1 MKSINLNV
9 FTGYV
14 VVCFLVIIIFV
25 KIPGSELVEQLLNNP
40 EDEKRFLPDKWLI
53 PNLLLIFVLFK
64 SYQLAVK
71 NSRIITG
78 FYQNGYLFSRLRLS
92 ANKKVNRLIM
102 SNLISNIILCI
113 SIVYICSAFILKG
126 FESLCLFLA

>member
-1 MKSINLNV
+1 MKSINLNF
-9 FTGYV
+9 FTGYIAV
-14 VVCFLVIIIFV
+14 FLLVIILFV
-25 KIPGSELVEQLLNNP
+25 NIPGSELVEQLLNNP
-40 EDEKRFLPDKWLI
+40 EDEKHFLPDKWLI

-92 ANKKVNRLIM
+92 ANKKMNRLIM
-102 SNLISNIILCI
+102 SNLISNNILCI
-113 SIVYICSAFILKG
+113 SIVYICSALILKG
-126 FESLCLFLA
+126 FESLCLLLA

>member
-1 MKSINLNV
+1 MKSLNINIQ
-9 FTGYV
+9 TGYIALGLLIIV
-14 VVCFLVIIIFV
+14 VFV
-25 KIPGSELVEQLLNNP
+25 DIPGSELIEKLLNNP
-40 EDEKRFLPDKWLI
+40 ENEKHFLPDKWLI

-92 ANKKVNRLIM
+92 ANKKMNRLIM
-102 SNLISNIILCI
+102 SNLISNNILCI
-113 SIVYICSAFILKG
+113 SIVYLCSALILKG

>member
-1 MKSINLNV
+1 MKSLNINIQ
-9 FTGYV
+9 TGYIALGLLIIV
-14 VVCFLVIIIFV
+14 VFV
-25 KIPGSELVEQLLNNP
+25 DIPGSELIEKLLNNP
-40 EDEKRFLPDKWLI
+40 ENEKHFLPDKWLI

-92 ANKKVNRLIM
+92 ANKKMNRLIM
-102 SNLISNIILCI
+102 SNLISNNILCI
-113 SIVYICSAFILKG
+113 SIVYICSALILKG
-126 FESLCLFLA
+126 FESLCLLLA

>member
-14 VVCFLVIIIFV
+14 AVCLLIIILFV
-25 KIPGSELVEQLLNNP
+25 KIPGSELVEHLLNNP
-40 EDEKRFLPDKWLI
+40 EDEKRFLQDRMLI

-71 NSRIITG
+71 NSRILTG
-78 FYQNGYLFSRLRLS
+78 FSLRGNLYARLRLS
-92 ANKKVNRLIM
+92 ADKKVNRLIM
-102 SNLISNIILCI
+102 NNLISNIFLLI
-113 SIVYICSAFILKG
+113 SIVYICMAFILKG
-126 FESLCLFLA
+126 FDYLCLLLA